1 MEKGRRDTVLLT
13 VIAIATLLV
22 AIVGAT
28 FAYFTA
34 QLDGNN
40 RTSTVTIKSS
50 TGAVVTYY
58 SANWISDAN
67 IYPSD
72 TVVWATK
79 PFRIEINNA
88 NATYDYNYALY
99 LRYTNEFASDQ
110 ITYSLERATGYCDN
124 NVDIT
129 KATCEAENTATHTQ
143 GTWISTGSGEDVEQ
157 NGVGQIAN
165 IAMSTANGNNTYI
178 PTGSNSADT
187 IRLGGAN
194 AVGTFAANSG
204 NSLHKV
210 HAYVLKI
217 YYPNKADTNQN
228 SQQGNKIAIHVEAK
242 EVANTATSTTAQ
254 QQP

>member
-1 MEKGRRDTVLLT
+1 
-13 VIAIATLLV
+13 
-22 AIVGAT
+22 
-28 FAYFTA
+28 
-34 QLDGNN
+34 
-40 RTSTVTIKSS
+40 
-50 TGAVVTYY
+50 
-58 SANWISDAN
+58 
-67 IYPSD
+67 
-72 TVVWATK
+72 
-79 PFRIEINNA
+79 
-88 NATYDYNYALY
+88 
-99 LRYTNEFASDQ
+99 
-110 ITYSLERATGYCDN
+110 
-124 NVDIT
+124 
-129 KATCEAENTATHTQ
+129 
-143 GTWISTGSGEDVEQ
+143 
-157 NGVGQIAN
+157 
-165 IAMSTANGNNTYI
+165 MSTANGNNTYI